1 MAKDK
6 QFTFRI
12 DPQYVQ
18 IFSDMMINVVTLGN
32 NHVLDYGTEALLDT
46 FSTLQDAKIP
56 YVGAGNNLK
65 EARETKYF
73 DVGEKTVA
81 ILGASRVIP
90 VTEWNAGENKPGLF
104 TTYDPTALIAEIEA
118 AKLQSD
124 YVIVYVHWGIE
135 KKNHPEEYQR
145 KMAKQ
150 YIDAG
155 ADLVVGSHPHVLQ
168 GMEYYKGKPII
179 YSLGNF
185 MFYSNIPQ
193 TALLKVT
200 LQKGDS
206 VKTELLPAKAE
217 NGTTFIIEDTKEI
230 QQFYKYMT
238 DISYGVT
245 FDKSG
250 AISY

>member
-1 MAKDK
+1 
-6 QFTFRI
+6 
-12 DPQYVQ
+12 
-18 IFSDMMINVVTLGN
+18 
-32 NHVLDYGTEALLDT
+32 
-46 FSTLQDAKIP
+46 
-56 YVGAGNNLK
+56 
-65 EARETKYF
+65 
-73 DVGEKTVA
+73 
-81 ILGASRVIP
+81 
-90 VTEWNAGENKPGLF
+90 
-104 TTYDPTALIAEIEA
+104 
-118 AKLQSD
+118 
-124 YVIVYVHWGIE
+124 
-135 KKNHPEEYQR
+135 
-145 KMAKQ
+145 MAKQ

>member
-1 MAKDK
+1 
-6 QFTFRI
+6 
-12 DPQYVQ
+12 
-18 IFSDMMINVVTLGN
+18 
-32 NHVLDYGTEALLDT
+32 
-46 FSTLQDAKIP
+46 
-56 YVGAGNNLK
+56 
-65 EARETKYF
+65 
-73 DVGEKTVA
+73 
-81 ILGASRVIP
+81 VIP

-104 TTYDPTALIAEIEA
+104 TTYDPTALIAEIET